1 MMSYGTS
8 RITPG
13 IKNLL
18 IATIV
23 VFVLQV
29 LPIASSLLMN
39 WGALIPSRTF
49 LEGQLWRLASYMFL
63 HGSPYHLLFNMLAL
77 YMFGVEIEE
86 LWGSRRFLVFYFM
99 IGIGSGLFNA
109 FNLLNPFT
117 SHSAV
122 IGASGAVLGVMTV
135 FASYFPRRQ
144 ILVFFLFPLEVRW
157 AVIIFGAISLY
168 FSISGG
174 GGAISHLT
182 HLGGILIAL
191 LYLRYYDTFAG
202 WFSSYRTRALER
214 QRRQQHKQEHQR
226 KQDFEHTI
234 DPILKKI
241 SVSGMES
248 LTKQEKLAL
257 FAASKKH
264 RESFKSRGIIPF
276 DPRDMR

>member
-1 MMSYGTS
+1 MMSYGAS
-8 RITPG
+8 RITPA

-18 IATIV
+18 IATIA

-29 LPIASSLLMN
+29 LPIANSLLMN
-39 WGALIPSRTF
+39 WGALIPSSTF
-49 LEGQLWRLASYMFL
+49 LGGELWRLGSYMFL

-77 YMFGVEIEE
+77 YMFGAEIEE
-86 LWGSRRFLVFYFM
+86 LWGSRRFVVFYF
-99 IGIGSGLFNA
+99 IVGIGSGLFNA

-117 SHSAV
+117 SHIAV

-157 AVIIFGAISLY
+157 AVIIFGSISLY

-191 LYLRYYDTFAG
+191 LYLRYYDTLAG
-202 WFSSYRTRALER
+202 WLNTHRSRALER
-214 QRRQQHKQEHQR
+214 QRRQQHQQEQKR
-226 KQDFEHTI
+226 KQDFEQNI
-234 DPILKKI
+234 DPLLKKI
-241 SVSGMES
+241 SVSGMDS
-248 LTKQEKLAL
+248 LTKNEKQAL
-257 FAASKKH
+257 FAASQKH
-264 RESFKSRGIIPF
+264 RDSFKSRGIIPF
-276 DPRDMR
+276 DPRDKR